1 MVKTIIL
8 QKKFYQRKN
17 NRTTIEVDMENAK
30 DQITLVEIR
39 ERLVRIETIL
49 EEQDFRAVERSADDA
64 LALAKK
70 NEKAIIELQSY
81 VKWFVMAVLGAVV
94 AAVCALVLK

>member
-1 MVKTIIL
+1 MS
-8 QKKFYQRKN
+8 
-17 NRTTIEVDMENAK
+17 DMSAN

-49 EEQDFRAVERSADDA
+49 EEQDYKAVEKTADDA

-70 NEKAIIELQSY
+70 NDRAIADLQSY
-81 VKWFVMAVLGAVV
+81 VKWFVMAVLGAFI

>member
-1 MVKTIIL
+1 MA
-8 QKKFYQRKN
+8 
-17 NRTTIEVDMENAK
+17 DMATN

-49 EEQDFRAVERSADDA
+49 EDQDYKAVGKTAEDA
-64 LALAKK
+64 LFLAKK
-70 NEKAIIELQSY
+70 HDKAIADLQSY
-81 VKWFVMAVLGAVV
+81 VKWFVMAVLGAVI

>member
-1 MVKTIIL
+1 MA
-8 QKKFYQRKN
+8 
-17 NRTTIEVDMENAK
+17 DMTPN

-49 EEQDFRAVERSADDA
+49 EEQDYKAVEKTADDA
-64 LALAKK
+64 LTLAKK
-70 NEKAIIELQSY
+70 NDKAIADLQSY
-81 VKWFVMAVLGAVV
+81 VKWFVMAVLGAFI

>member
-1 MVKTIIL
+1 
-8 QKKFYQRKN
+8 
-17 NRTTIEVDMENAK
+17 MENAK

-64 LALAKK
+64 LVLAKK